1 VADLVIR
8 PAGADDVPSLT
19 AVFQAARAAA
29 MPWLPVLHTPEEDL
43 AFFGRN
49 VAEYDAQVAL
59 LDGRVIGFAVVHGG
73 DLDHL
78 YLDPGL
84 RRRGIGTALL
94 SHVRARHEG
103 PLQLWAFTDN
113 TAARAF
119 YAACGA
125 IELFETDGSG
135 NEEKTPD
142 VRLELPAWP
151 TASDG

>member
-8 PAGADDVPSLT
+8 PATGDDVPRVT
-19 AVFQAARAAA
+19 EVFQAARAAA

-49 VAEYDAQVAL
+49 VAERDCSVAV
-59 LDGRVIGFAVVHGG
+59 LDDVVIGFAVVHDG

-84 RRRGIGTALL
+84 RRRGHGSALL
-94 SHVRARHEG
+94 AHVRAQHEG
-103 PLQLWAFTDN
+103 PLGLWAFTDN
-113 TAARAF
+113 VAARAF

-125 IELFETDGSG
+125 VELFETDGSG

-142 VRLELPAWP
+142 VRLELPAWDEHVD
-151 TASDG
+151 A